1 MGQCGCGEFVGG
13 FRLPGPDGLTY
24 FIRPYTGCE
33 DCGAPP
39 SVVIQR
45 CTPAMVDSYDRETP
59 EPAWCNYTPN
69 SLDADAMMPV
79 ADMAKLA
86 EFVER
91 WRRLAQLVDSEEIDG
106 DDDQIDAMEDMEPET
121 WARMGKESATYLT
134 RLYRGGIWFPDE
146 K

>member
-1 MGQCGCGEFVGG
+1 MGQCGCGELVGG

-39 SVVIQR
+39 SIIIQR
-45 CTPAMVDSYDRETP
+45 HTPEMVDSYDREQP
-59 EPAWCNYTPN
+59 EPPWNSYTPN
-69 SLDADAMMPV
+69 SLDADAFMPV

-91 WRRLAQLVDSEEIDG
+91 WRRLAGLIDAGAVDE
-106 DDDQIDAMEDMEPET
+106 DDDRIDAMEGMEPER
-121 WARMGKESATYLT
+121 WARMDKESATYLT
-134 RLYRGGIWFPDE
+134 RLYRNGIWFPGE